1 MHWADYLSDQAC
13 VSPLCDDKKTKA
25 ARRQPYALQWQTSY
39 PFMGIEHDLSLNG
52 DTGSWPVRPWSH
64 SLHFPAMRPADS
76 EPWFDILRAL
86 KDMGSYYVQ
95 ALA

>member
-1 MHWADYLSDQAC
+1 MASIL
-13 VSPLCDDKKTKA
+13 PLCD
-25 ARRQPYALQWQTSY
+25 RWVVHSEGALRSTAVEGY
-39 PFMGIEHDLSLNG
+39 PFVGIREDLPLNG